1 MSQQYAARR
10 STWEVI
16 RRNRAGRAIVLTTH
30 SMEEADLLADRIAI
44 MAAGRLVAE
53 GTPLDLKARYGVG
66 YTLTIVKQRAPESDR
81 CGATN
86 TVPCTLNTLEA
97 LFILAKPLP
106 PLGEGLRHLPYTSKV
121 AWFRKRVLGCHC
133 ACILMFEPAILI
145 VCIVFNGIKYDLGE
159 SRGVKPKSPSSS
171 ARG

>member
-10 STWEVI
+10 FTWEVI

-44 MAAGRLVAE
+44 MAAGHLVAE

-66 YTLTIVKQRAPESDR
+66 YTLTVVKQRAPESDR
-81 CGATN
+81 CGAKN

-97 LFILAKPLP
+97 LFTN
-106 PLGEGLRHLPYTSKV
+106 GQT
-121 AWFRKRVLGCHC
+121 
-133 ACILMFEPAILI
+133 PAPA
-145 VCIVFNGIKYDLGE
+145 GG
-159 SRGVKPKSPSSS
+159 G
-171 ARG
+171 A